1 MYWEHPARPEAYTQR
16 NEYLFGT
23 NLLVAPI
30 TAPADRRTGLGE
42 TTAWLPPGDWFDM
55 LTGLAYRGDR
65 TIVLHRDLDTIPV
78 LARAGSVLPLV
89 PASGVEFGT
98 ANPDALQ
105 IRVYAGGDATFT
117 LAEDRDD
124 ERWAETQYAYAD
136 GQFSIAPATGELASI
151 PSARSY
157 ELVLCGFAEITSV
170 TVGGRDLDLSAGPV
184 PGSVAVSLGAV
195 ATPDGLTARIAGDLR
210 AGGNADVRER
220 IFTLLDDAQI
230 EYAIKEQVWTAADRP
245 IATAI
250 AELTAMNLPGNLFS
264 AIVELITAHPTTD
277 VPDH

>member
-1 MYWEHPARPEAYTQR
+1 MP
-16 NEYLFGT
+16 
-23 NLLVAPI
+23 
-30 TAPADRRTGLGE
+30 DRCCRSS
-42 TTAWLPPGDWFDM
+42 P
-55 LTGLAYRGDR
+55 
-65 TIVLHRDLDTIPV
+65 
-78 LARAGSVLPLV
+78 RAGS
-89 PASGVEFGT
+89 EFGT

-136 GQFSIAPATGELASI
+136 GQFSIAPATGELGSI
-151 PSARSY
+151 PSSRSY

-170 TVGGRDLDLSAGPV
+170 TVGRPRPRPLPRTRAGQCRRVPRRGRHAGR
-184 PGSVAVSLGAV
+184 VA
-195 ATPDGLTARIAGDLR
+195 ARIAGDLR

-277 VPDH
+277 VPDD